1 MEEIN
6 NIIYKGNSLFKINS
20 KYILKQ
26 IFDNLKQN
34 KLLDIIRYNKK
45 LKRKLNK
52 KKMIILKNIQK

>member
-6 NIIYKGNSLFKINS
+6 NNIYKGNSLFKINS
-20 KYILKQ
+20 KYIWIQ

-52 KKMIILKNIQK
+52 KKMII